1 MPVKGGRWHCSKVG
15 GGVEPREGE
24 VHDLVRLDPPVVHAL
39 EPFQVDDQDGREPPD
54 LELLDCQLVRLAG
67 GAVILFILPK
77 FFLLGE
83 SLQAF
88 GQGDWLSSS
97 TPVAYKLKQ
106 VCQIIE
112 TVALASPSL
121 KHPPLHR

>member
-1 MPVKGGRWHCSKVG
+1 MPVKGGRWHRSKVG
-15 GGVEPREGE
+15 SGVEPGEGE

-54 LELLDCQLVRLAG
+54 LELLDGQLVRLAG

-88 GQGDWLSSS
+88 GQGDRFSSS
-97 TPVAYKLKQ
+97 TPVVHELKHL
-106 VCQIIE
+106 CQII
-112 TVALASPSL
+112 
-121 KHPPLHR
+121 